1 MVERGMRIGA
11 SLSAN
16 AEGTRG
22 VNPKRRTRDCV
33 GVGEEGA
40 REERGRGEEEE
51 GGEGGDDGGV
61 SLGVGTTAGGISKS
75 RVEGRG
81 EGVE

>member
-1 MVERGMRIGA
+1 MVERGMRIGG

-16 AEGTRG
+16 AEGTQE

-40 REERGRGEEEE
+40 MEERGRREEEE
-51 GGEGGDDGGV
+51 GV

>member
-11 SLSAN
+11 SLSTN

-51 GGEGGDDGGV
+51 GGDDGGV

>member
-40 REERGRGEEEE
+40 MEERGRREEEE
-51 GGEGGDDGGV
+51 EEEDEEGGV
-61 SLGVGTTAGGISKS
+61 ALGVGTTPGGISNS